1 MTPKSADLP
10 QPSQTR
16 IAPSRSALLC
26 IQYFQRLMAWST
38 ILPPSLLSKTVEV
51 RATALS
57 GPHGWRISGA
67 GGRTPLTPDNG
78 IEILPD
84 LSDGES
90 GA

>member
-38 ILPPSLLSKTVEV
+38 ILPPSLLEKVGEV
-51 RATALS
+51 RATALPE
-57 GPHGWRISGA
+57 PHGWRTSEGV
-67 GGRTPLTPDNG
+67 GRSPITPDNG
-78 IEILPD
+78 IEMGP
-84 LSDGES
+84 
-90 GA
+90 GAPR